1 MNEQTKSKTQKV
13 KIRKGDYGYVKTER
27 KKRTVTTIILFLIP
41 LLAYIGGVIVT
52 ETNKNIITIVALVG
66 CLPACKSMV
75 STIMIFLVKPM
86 EASNYEKIAKHVGNL
101 VVSYEMFLTTYEKNT
116 FVDCFAVC
124 GNKVVGF
131 SSSLKGS
138 SQFVEE
144 HVRKILKQNGYK
156 TEVKV
161 LTELKPFLERLDYMN
176 QHKEEL
182 TRDIVFEPDERYP
195 DLSREELIKHT
206 ILAISL

>member
-1 MNEQTKSKTQKV
+1 MSETKKNKV
-13 KIRKGDYGYVKTER
+13 KKDKIKKGDYGYVKAER
-27 KKRTVTTIILFLIP
+27 KKRLITTIILFLIP
-41 LLAYIGGVIVT
+41 LMAYIGGVIVT

-75 STIMIFLVKPM
+75 GLIMIFLVKPM
-86 EASNYEKIAKHVGNL
+86 EKSHYEKIAQHTGDL
-101 VVSYEMFLTTYEKNT
+101 VMSYEMFLTTYEKNT
-116 FVDCFAVC
+116 FVESFAVC
-124 GNKVVGF
+124 GNKVIGF
-131 SSSLKGS
+131 SSHIKGS
-138 SQFVEE
+138 AQFVEE

-161 LTELKPFLERLDYMN
+161 LTELKPFLERLDYLN

-182 TRDIVFEPDERYP
+182 TKDIVFEPDERYP

>member
-1 MNEQTKSKTQKV
+1 MKNKTKKD
-13 KIRKGDYGYVKTER
+13 KIRKGDYGYIKAEK
-27 KKRTVTTIILFLIP
+27 KKRLITTIVLFLIP
-41 LLAYIGGVIVT
+41 ILAYIGGVIVT
-52 ETNKNIITIVALVG
+52 ETNKNIITVIALVG

-75 STIMIFLVKPM
+75 GLIMIMLVKPM
-86 EASNYEKIAKHVGNL
+86 QAEHYEKISQHTGDL
-101 VVSYEMFLTTYEKNT
+101 VVSYEMFLTTYEKNS
-116 FVDCFAVC
+116 FVESFVVC

-131 SSSLKGS
+131 SSRIQGS
-138 SQFVEE
+138 TQFVED

-161 LTELKPFLERLDYMN
+161 LTELKPYLERLDYLN

-195 DLSREELIKHT
+195 DLSRDELIKHT